1 MISWLSIFR
10 SLYWKIFFFF
20 WLTLIAA
27 IFAVATLSE
36 IVVQERYQDQYQK
49 VVKLGIQA
57 ADIYETQGSPQLTQW
72 LQYIKLEYGIKAFML
87 DARRRP
93 ISLAHLPENW
103 IEFTLPLSQNRLSK
117 RKARGFQ
124 PYSVSS
130 TSNRSYTFV
139 AVHDNDDS
147 LYPSWLRHLPVLQI
161 LTALLIV
168 ALLTAF
174 ITWRITGPLRK
185 LRQATDAFARGNLD
199 TRLANMTHQK
209 NDEIGEVGLAF
220 NHMAERISL
229 LVSNQQRLFRDI
241 SHELRTPLARQQIAL
256 ELLARKIPDSEHQ
269 SLHRIEREVE
279 RMNELIDQVLTLLRL
294 EQAEQSPNTEVYDL
308 SQLLS
313 SLTQDAEF
321 ETQSKHKIILKQPK
335 KNELIGQPELV
346 SRAVENIVRNALRY
360 TSEDGSVFI
369 SALVHQEC
377 IIVRIEDEG
386 EGVPEDSLR
395 RLFEPFYRVESSRNQ
410 QTGGYGVGMAIAEQA
425 IRAQNGSI
433 KASNRPEG
441 GLKVEIILPKKPA

>member
-1 MISWLSIFR
+1 
-10 SLYWKIFFFF
+10 
-20 WLTLIAA
+20 
-27 IFAVATLSE
+27 
-36 IVVQERYQDQYQK
+36 
-49 VVKLGIQA
+49 
-57 ADIYETQGSPQLTQW
+57 
-72 LQYIKLEYGIKAFML
+72 
-87 DARRRP
+87 
-93 ISLAHLPENW
+93 
-103 IEFTLPLSQNRLSK
+103 
-117 RKARGFQ
+117 
-124 PYSVSS
+124 
-130 TSNRSYTFV
+130 
-139 AVHDNDDS
+139 
-147 LYPSWLRHLPVLQI
+147 
-161 LTALLIV
+161 
-168 ALLTAF
+168 
-174 ITWRITGPLRK
+174 
-185 LRQATDAFARGNLD
+185 
-199 TRLANMTHQK
+199 
-209 NDEIGEVGLAF
+209 
-220 NHMAERISL
+220 
-229 LVSNQQRLFRDI
+229 
-241 SHELRTPLARQQIAL
+241 
-256 ELLARKIPDSEHQ
+256 
-269 SLHRIEREVE
+269 
-279 RMNELIDQVLTLLRL
+279 MNELIDQVLTLLRL

-441 GLKVEIILPKKPA
+441 GLMVEIILPKKPA